1 MIDHIRPAQLS
12 AWFAAAGPRPLVLD
26 VREPWER
33 QTASVHAQGFELL
46 AIPMGALPA
55 SLAAL
60 DPAPAWAPPAP
71 AACAGPN
78 SWRSTASIGWPTSPA
93 ASMPGRKRSTPPCPA
108 TDSIAQSFV
117 NAKAK
122 RRQYQCAA
130 SEADKSHG

>member
-60 DPAPAWAPPAP
+60 DPARAIACLCHHGTRSLRVAEFLAQHGFDRVANITGGIDAWSQEIDPAVP
-71 AACAGPN
+71 
-78 SWRSTASIGWPTSPA
+78 R
-93 ASMPGRKRSTPPCPA
+93 
-108 TDSIAQSFV
+108 
-117 NAKAK
+117 
-122 RRQYQCAA
+122 Y
-130 SEADKSHG
+130 